1 MNKKP
6 TYEELE
12 QRIKELEVESAR
24 LKQAEEAILGSKKS
38 LRCLFDSSAFGMIV
52 CHLIRDKAGKS
63 VDFEHLEVNQ
73 ATQRQTGF
81 KPEQLIGKRA
91 SEIVSAELTARLVQI
106 YSKVVETGKPHR
118 YEEYFSVYDRT
129 LQIGASHIEG
139 DLFVLTFVDISERKQ
154 AEVALRESE
163 ENFRALAENANDGI
177 LIAVEDGKSSY
188 ANRRTSEIT
197 GYSVSELLKMT
208 IRDLAHP
215 DEFEKIN
222 KRYKT
227 IIAGKPFQGQYETML
242 ITKDGKEV
250 PIELSSAM
258 FIWHG
263 QPADM
268 VVIRDIS
275 ERKQGEEKVKAS
287 LKEKEMFLRE
297 IHHRVKNNLQIISS
311 LLDLRIIRED
321 NQHVIDVFQD
331 TRSKIQTMALI
342 HSQLYESERFDRIN
356 MGNYVQN
363 LVNYLSSIFV
373 DSDVEITHVI
383 EYTDVCLSINQA
395 IPCALVL
402 NELISNA
409 FKHAF
414 KGRKKGRVE
423 ISLMMKDHNKIVLT
437 VKDNGIGIPE
447 EIDILKTDSLGLKLM
462 RNTVQD
468 QLMGKI
474 HFESG
479 AGNAIMVEFKIVE
492 EEVTLV

>member
-1 MNKKP
+1 MKIE
-6 TYEELE
+6 Y
-12 QRIKELEVESAR
+12 
-24 LKQAEEAILGSKKS
+24 
-38 LRCLFDSSAFGMIV
+38 
-52 CHLIRDKAGKS
+52 
-63 VDFEHLEVNQ
+63 
-73 ATQRQTGF
+73 
-81 KPEQLIGKRA
+81 
-91 SEIVSAELTARLVQI
+91 LVQRSFNTTHPHAGI
-106 YSKVVETGKPHR
+106 NSIEKRLRDNSFLVVMDKGSFLGILIPSDIIESPHQLVIDCMHDKPHVNC
-118 YEEYFSVYDRT
+118 EKDIDS
-129 LQIGASHIEG
+129 
-139 DLFVLTFVDISERKQ
+139 VLTFMKETRNYVLPVFEKDEFIGVVTRAAITDYLSEYRRKLKREISERT
-154 AEVALRESE
+154 AELVAVNEQLNREIQERKRAKERLRISQEYAK
-163 ENFRALAENANDGI
+163 NI
-177 LIAVEDGKSSY
+177 IKSSLDIIITTDTDLNIVEFNKAAEKAFGY
-188 ANRRTSEIT
+188 RRDDIVGTPVDILLENPQECRTIHKKTMDQGKCEQEIIYRCKN
-197 GYSVSELLKMT
+197 GQDFPCLLSASPL
-208 IRDLAHP
+208 RDAHG
-215 DEFEKIN
+215 N
-222 KRYKT
+222 
-227 IIAGKPFQGQYETML
+227 
-242 ITKDGKEV
+242 
-250 PIELSSAM
+250 
-258 FIWHG
+258 
-263 QPADM
+263 
-268 VVIRDIS
+268 VVGVMGISRDIS
-275 ERKQGEEKVKAS
+275 DAKRANEQIKAS